1 MPRRQKLKVQWIE
14 KNGPRNASFRKRR
27 DTLIQKTRELSI
39 LCSVPAA
46 VVVYGGGEAEPKY
59 RDLPD
64 SSKEAHSLDNVGFM
78 RRRTEKMRRKV
89 EGYRA
94 TSVGLEVNLVIN
106 DVALGRPRE
115 FDEMPRE
122 LAGAVVSTLD
132 ALRSVIAD
140 RVSFLLSAG
149 ADAQAAVAAAAL
161 PPPPPLPI
169 DEAAALLALQE
180 PLMVPPLAMAAP
192 PVVAYPPQQYDLVAD
207 ALLLLPAPEMEPE
220 LEQSELMVAPAPP
233 LLLPAPEPAP
243 LLLPELVL
251 EPEDPRH
258 PPVVI
263 PPEIAEALLLLLA
276 PEQELAPPPQ
286 EPEPEPELAPP
297 PVQEPVIVEDVPPE
311 AVPVPEP
318 QATAAAGVGVG
329 EEEPVDLDF
338 EPRNGSF
345 LLEVADAIIDDG
357 SGRLATEEDVDR
369 LLREYGLEHMKPP
382 K

>member
-46 VVVYGGGEAEPKY
+46 VVVYGGGEAERKFWPEDPEEVKQVMRRY

-64 SSKEAHSLDNVGFM
+64 SSKEAHRLDNVGFM

-89 EGYRA
+89 ESYKA

-140 RVSFLLSAG
+140 RINFLLSGG
-149 ADAQAAVAAAAL
+149 ADAQAAAAAAAAL

-169 DEAAALLALQE
+169 DEAAA
-180 PLMVPPLAMAAP
+180 
-192 PVVAYPPQQYDLVAD
+192 PVVAYPPPQSGVVAD
-207 ALLLLPAPEMEPE
+207 ALFLLPAPELEPE
-220 LEQSELMVAPAPP
+220 PEQSELMVAPAPP

-251 EPEDPRH
+251 EPEDPHH
-258 PPVVI
+258 PPIVI

-276 PEQELAPPPQ
+276 PEPEVAPPP
-286 EPEPEPELAPP
+286 PP
-297 PVQEPVIVEDVPPE
+297 AQEPVIVEDAPPE
-311 AVPVPEP
+311 VPVPEP

-329 EEEPVDLDF
+329 EEEPVDLNF